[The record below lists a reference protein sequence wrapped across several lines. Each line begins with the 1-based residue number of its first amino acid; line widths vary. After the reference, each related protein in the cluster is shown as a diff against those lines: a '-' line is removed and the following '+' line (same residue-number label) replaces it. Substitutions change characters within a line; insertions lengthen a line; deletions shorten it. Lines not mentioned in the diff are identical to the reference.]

1 MMTTPAS
8 AIKNEIQELIHV
20 QIEIFGQ
27 PTPLTS
33 FELEECRR
41 RAERIKLLGQELD
54 QIGARNIFGRQLQK
68 AH

>member
-1 MMTTPAS
+1 MITSPT
-8 AIKNEIQELIHV
+8 AIKNEILELIEV
-20 QIEIFGQ
+20 QIKIFGQ
-27 PTPLTS
+27 HAPLTS
-33 FELEECRR
+33 SELKDCRR